1 MKPAKGMFSKKLN
14 VKRLQMSVESHEK
27 IDKKQFA
34 NAKAMALEARQ
45 VERKK
50 KAVRQAERVRIR
62 RTEQHRRK
70 LEQAEGDMVERAKER
85 SQRAEERLRV
95 KEEKKLAAKLEKE
108 NDLRVK
114 RHTEEERLRREKKVR
129 AELPPY
135 LSYRVSFII
144 FCFQRVLDLSTFA
157 FTFEYSPTSHT
168 ERPLNFTFAFLSPNI
183 AEHSPKHS
191 TRGGA
196 GCRSR
201 GRPRT
206 AGGRPHQRI
215 RSEPS
220 GGAARRVQDL
230 RGPDEAER
238 SGRAGCE
245 REPHRGP
252 P

>member
-129 AELPPY
+129 AEPPPLPRFIHHFLFPTSARSLHIRFY
-135 LSYRVSFII
+135 IRVFA
-144 FCFQRVLDLSTFA
+144 DLS
-157 FTFEYSPTSHT
+157 H
-168 ERPLNFTFAFLSPNI
+168 
-183 AEHSPKHS
+183 
-191 TRGGA
+191 
-196 GCRSR
+196 
-201 GRPRT
+201 
-206 AGGRPHQRI
+206 
-215 RSEPS
+215 
-220 GGAARRVQDL
+220 
-230 RGPDEAER
+230 
-238 SGRAGCE
+238 
-245 REPHRGP
+245 
-252 P
+252 